1 MKSVLLPTAL
11 LAAAMTVPAI
21 AATPT
26 SGEAQNLP
34 PAKTEMSVAALQKM
48 QQTIEADEAIIDE
61 LELSSWTLEDL
72 PPDEQF
78 RDIAAAI
85 NRKFPEGEGRRDAIA
100 KVFGDDYVDTM
111 AGTLDSPEKTE
122 SVEKLLGEAHKL
134 FLSYENRNDVSDWGW
149 GEAWGVTIAP
159 DIGTLG
165 LGIQAGY
172 EFNKYFKIR
181 AHYGSG
187 KISHTGTFEDA
198 PYHASFKNN
207 NNVGVFFDWHPR
219 GSQFHVTAGLIRMDP
234 RVKINATY
242 RASSGP
248 DTANPS
254 VPAGYGT
261 QYRVTSHFEMSGEW
275 ENDVQPYIGFG
286 WSTDGGEARTLFFT
300 IDIGIAYLGEGNYN
314 KNPQD
319 LRAGN
324 PMLEKYNTSTGRW
337 ENVADPSNPNRLQD
351 LAAASTLIKLDSNIR
366 DGLDKIATFLN
377 DMYVYPVIQFGGGIR
392 F

>member
-1 MKSVLLPTAL
+1 MKSLLLPTAL

-34 PAKTEMSVAALQKM
+34 QAKTEMSIAALQKM

-100 KVFGDDYVDTM
+100 KVFGEDYVDTM

-159 DIGTLG
+159 NIGTLG
-165 LGIQAGY
+165 LGIQVGY

-187 KISHTGTFEDA
+187 KISHTGTFENA
-198 PYHASFKNN
+198 PYHASIKNN

-234 RVKINATY
+234 RVKITAKY
-242 RASSGP
+242 RSDSSGQTYSFP
-248 DTANPS
+248 GSTKE
-254 VPAGYGT
+254 
-261 QYRVTSHFEMSGEW
+261 YRVISDFEMSGDW
-275 ENDVQPYIGFG
+275 ENDVTPYLGFG
-286 WSTDGGEARTLFFT
+286 WSTDGGQARTLFFS
-300 IDIGIAYLGEGNYN
+300 IDIGVAYLGEGNYN
-314 KNPQD
+314 KNPQIP
-319 LRAGN
+319 GHN
-324 PMLEKYNTSTGRW
+324 PMLMERPLGGSEADWRFST
-337 ENVADPSNPNRLQD
+337 DYD
-351 LAAASTLIKLDSNIR
+351 TASTLLELDKNIR
-366 DGLDKIATFLN
+366 DGLDKIANFLN
-377 DMYVYPVIQFGGGIR
+377 DMYVYPVIQLGGGIR

>member
-159 DIGTLG
+159 NIGTLG
-165 LGIQAGY
+165 LGIQVGY
-172 EFNKYFKIR
+172 EFNKYFKVR

-187 KISHTGTFEDA
+187 KISHTGTFENA

-207 NNVGVFFDWHPR
+207 NNVGVFLDWHPR

-234 RVKINATY
+234 RVKITAKYRAESSGATY
-242 RASSGP
+242 GLVRTKDYLVLS
-248 DTANPS
+248 D
-254 VPAGYGT
+254 
-261 QYRVTSHFEMSGEW
+261 FEMSGDW
-275 ENDVQPYIGFG
+275 DNDVMPYLGFG
-286 WSTDGGEARTLFFT
+286 WSTDGGQARTLFFT

-314 KNPQD
+314 KNPQV
-319 LRAGN
+319 LGRN
-324 PMLEKYNTSTGRW
+324 PMLLERPDANSPWTLSHDFDT
-337 ENVADPSNPNRLQD
+337 
-351 LAAASTLIKLDSNIR
+351 ASTLLELDKNIR

>member
-48 QQTIEADEAIIDE
+48 QQAIEADEAIIDE

-165 LGIQAGY
+165 LGIQVGY

-187 KISHTGTFEDA
+187 KISHTGTFENA
-198 PYHASFKNN
+198 PYHASIKNN

-234 RVKINATY
+234 RVKITAKYRAESSGATY
-242 RASSGP
+242 GLVRTKDYLVLS
-248 DTANPS
+248 D
-254 VPAGYGT
+254 
-261 QYRVTSHFEMSGEW
+261 FEMSGDW
-275 ENDVQPYIGFG
+275 DNDVMPYLGFG
-286 WSTDGGEARTLFFT
+286 WSTDGGQARTLFFT
-300 IDIGIAYLGEGNYN
+300 IDIGVAYLGEGNYN
-314 KNPQD
+314 KNPQV
-319 LRAGN
+319 LGRN
-324 PMLEKYNTSTGRW
+324 PMLLERPDANSPWTLSHDFDT
-337 ENVADPSNPNRLQD
+337 
-351 LAAASTLIKLDSNIR
+351 ASTLLELDKNIR

>member
-48 QQTIEADEAIIDE
+48 QQTIEADEPVIDE
-61 LELSSWTLEDL
+61 LELSAWTLEDL

-100 KVFGDDYVDTM
+100 RVFGEDYVDTM

-159 DIGTLG
+159 NIGTLG
-165 LGIQAGY
+165 LGIQVGY
-172 EFNKYFKIR
+172 EFNKYFKVR

-187 KISHTGTFEDA
+187 KISHTGTFENA

-207 NNVGVFFDWHPR
+207 NNVGVFLDWHPR

-234 RVKINATY
+234 RVKINAKY
-242 RASSGP
+242 RAESSGA
-248 DTANPS
+248 T
-254 VPAGYGT
+254 YGLGRT
-261 QYRVTSHFEMSGEW
+261 KDYLVLSDFEMSGDW
-275 ENDVQPYIGFG
+275 DNDVMPYLGFG
-286 WSTDGGEARTLFFT
+286 WSTDGGQARTLFFS
-300 IDIGIAYLGEGNYN
+300 IDIGVAYLGEGNYN
-314 KNPQD
+314 KNPQV
-319 LRAGN
+319 LGRN
-324 PMLEKYNTSTGRW
+324 PMLLERPD
-337 ENVADPSNPNRLQD
+337 ENSPWTPSQD
-351 LAAASTLIKLDSNIR
+351 YDTASTLLELDKNIR

-377 DMYVYPVIQFGGGIR
+377 DMYVYPVIQLGGGIR

>member
-165 LGIQAGY
+165 LGIQVGY

-187 KISHTGTFEDA
+187 KISHTGTFENA
-198 PYHASFKNN
+198 PYHASIKNN

-234 RVKINATY
+234 RVKITAKYRAESSGATY
-242 RASSGP
+242 GLVRTKDYLVLS
-248 DTANPS
+248 D
-254 VPAGYGT
+254 
-261 QYRVTSHFEMSGEW
+261 FEMSGDW
-275 ENDVQPYIGFG
+275 DNDVMPYLGFG
-286 WSTDGGEARTLFFT
+286 WSTDGGQARTLFFT

-314 KNPQD
+314 KNPQV
-319 LRAGN
+319 LGRN
-324 PMLEKYNTSTGRW
+324 PMLLERPDANSPWTLSHDFDT
-337 ENVADPSNPNRLQD
+337 
-351 LAAASTLIKLDSNIR
+351 ASTLLELDKNIR

>member
-1 MKSVLLPTAL
+1 MKSVLLPTTL

-165 LGIQAGY
+165 LGIQVGY

-187 KISHTGTFEDA
+187 KISHTGTFENA
-198 PYHASFKNN
+198 PYHASIKNN

-234 RVKINATY
+234 RVRITAKYRAESSGATY
-242 RASSGP
+242 GLVRTKDYLVLS
-248 DTANPS
+248 D
-254 VPAGYGT
+254 
-261 QYRVTSHFEMSGEW
+261 FEMSGDW
-275 ENDVQPYIGFG
+275 DNDVMPYLGFG
-286 WSTDGGEARTLFFT
+286 WSTDGGQARTLFFT
-300 IDIGIAYLGEGNYN
+300 IDIGVAYLGEGNYN
-314 KNPQD
+314 KNPQV
-319 LRAGN
+319 LGRN
-324 PMLEKYNTSTGRW
+324 PMLLERPDANSPWTLSHDFDT
-337 ENVADPSNPNRLQD
+337 
-351 LAAASTLIKLDSNIR
+351 ASTLLELDKNIR

-377 DMYVYPVIQFGGGIR
+377 DMYVYPVIQLGGGIR

>member
-165 LGIQAGY
+165 LGIQVGY

-219 GSQFHVTAGLIRMDP
+219 ASQFHVTAGLIRMDP
-234 RVKINATY
+234 RFKLNAKYQAVSTL
-242 RASSGP
+242 SQQ
-248 DTANPS
+248 TI
-254 VPAGYGT
+254 
-261 QYRVTSHFEMSGEW
+261 YRVTSNFNVDGEW
-275 ENDVQPYIGFG
+275 ENDVTPYIGFG
-286 WSTDGGEARTLFFT
+286 WSTDGGQARTLFFT
-300 IDIGIAYLGEGNYN
+300 IDIGVAYLGEGNYN
-314 KNPQD
+314 KNPQNIY
-319 LRAGN
+319 AGN
-324 PMLEKYNTSTGRW
+324 PMLEKLTASGTW
-337 ENVADPSNPNRLQD
+337 MNVMNEPDEQTRNQD
-351 LAAASTLIKLDSNIR
+351 LDAASTLLKLDSNIR

>member
-48 QQTIEADEAIIDE
+48 QQTIEADEAVIDE

-165 LGIQAGY
+165 LGIQVGY

-187 KISHTGTFEDA
+187 KISHTGTFENA
-198 PYHASFKNN
+198 PYHASIKNN

-234 RVKINATY
+234 RVKINAKY
-242 RASSGP
+242 RAESSGATYHLP
-248 DTANPS
+248 GVKDYLVLS
-254 VPAGYGT
+254 D
-261 QYRVTSHFEMSGEW
+261 FEMSGDW
-275 ENDVQPYIGFG
+275 DNDVMPYLGFG
-286 WSTDGGEARTLFFT
+286 WSTDGGQARTLFFT
-300 IDIGIAYLGEGNYN
+300 IDIGVAYLGEGNYN
-314 KNPQD
+314 KNPQV
-319 LRAGN
+319 LGRN
-324 PMLEKYNTSTGRW
+324 PMLLERPAGGSAADWRPST
-337 ENVADPSNPNRLQD
+337 DYD
-351 LAAASTLIKLDSNIR
+351 TASTLLELDKNIR

>member
-100 KVFGDDYVDTM
+100 KVFGNDYVDTM

-165 LGIQAGY
+165 LGIQVGY

-187 KISHTGTFEDA
+187 KISHTGTFENA

-207 NNVGVFFDWHPR
+207 NNVGVFLDWHPR

-234 RVKINATY
+234 RVKINAKY
-242 RASSGP
+242 RAESSGA
-248 DTANPS
+248 T
-254 VPAGYGT
+254 YGLGRT
-261 QYRVTSHFEMSGEW
+261 KDYLVLSDFEMSGDW
-275 ENDVQPYIGFG
+275 DNDVMPYLGFG
-286 WSTDGGEARTLFFT
+286 WSTDGGQARTLFFS
-300 IDIGIAYLGEGNYN
+300 IDIGVAYLGEGNYN
-314 KNPQD
+314 KNPQV
-319 LRAGN
+319 LGRN
-324 PMLEKYNTSTGRW
+324 PMLLERPD
-337 ENVADPSNPNRLQD
+337 ENSPWTPSQD
-351 LAAASTLIKLDSNIR
+351 YDTASTLLELDKNIR

>member
-48 QQTIEADEAIIDE
+48 QQTIEADEPVIDE
-61 LELSSWTLEDL
+61 LELSAWTLEDL

-165 LGIQAGY
+165 LGIQVGY

-187 KISHTGTFEDA
+187 KISHKGTLSDA
-198 PYHASFKNN
+198 TYDTSWKNN
-207 NNVGVFFDWHPR
+207 NNFGVFFDWHPR

-234 RVKINATY
+234 RVRIEAKYHGT
-242 RASSGP
+242 S
-248 DTANPS
+248 TAYHTP
-254 VPAGYGT
+254 VGGAPTPARYDV
-261 QYRVTSHFEMSGEW
+261 YSDYLMDGEW
-275 ENDVQPYIGFG
+275 ENDIQPYLGFG
-286 WSTDGGEARTLFFT
+286 WSTDGGQARTLFFT
-300 IDIGIAYLGEGNYN
+300 IDIGVAYLGEGSY
-314 KNPQD
+314 KESGRPKFYRD
-319 LRAGN
+319 GTWIGSGPEDWAAGAAIPEAGDTDAMKTLN
-324 PMLEKYNTSTGRW
+324 NLDQNVRDVVST
-337 ENVADPSNPNRLQD
+337 VAD
-351 LAAASTLIKLDSNIR
+351 
-366 DGLDKIATFLN
+366 FLN

>member
-165 LGIQAGY
+165 LGIQVGY

-187 KISHTGTFEDA
+187 KISHTGTFENA
-198 PYHASFKNN
+198 PYHASIKNN

-234 RVKINATY
+234 RVKITAKYRAESSGATY
-242 RASSGP
+242 GLVRTKDYLVLS
-248 DTANPS
+248 D
-254 VPAGYGT
+254 
-261 QYRVTSHFEMSGEW
+261 FEMSGDW
-275 ENDVQPYIGFG
+275 DNDVMPYLGFG
-286 WSTDGGEARTLFFT
+286 WSTDGGQARTLFFT
-300 IDIGIAYLGEGNYN
+300 IDIGVAYLGEGNYN
-314 KNPQD
+314 KNPQV
-319 LRAGN
+319 LGRN
-324 PMLEKYNTSTGRW
+324 PMLLERPDANSPWTLSHDFDT
-337 ENVADPSNPNRLQD
+337 
-351 LAAASTLIKLDSNIR
+351 ASTLLELDKNIR

>member
-159 DIGTLG
+159 NIGTLG
-165 LGIQAGY
+165 LGIQVGY

-187 KISHTGTFEDA
+187 KISHTGTLSDA
-198 PYHASFKNN
+198 TYSTSWKNN
-207 NNVGVFFDWHPR
+207 NNFGIFFDWHPR
-219 GSQFHVTAGLIRMDP
+219 GSQFHVTAGLLRMDP
-234 RVKINATY
+234 RIKIEAKYHGQTIS
-242 RASSGP
+242 RTSTGE
-248 DTANPS
+248 
-254 VPAGYGT
+254 PARYDV
-261 QYRVTSHFEMSGEW
+261 YSDYLMDGEW
-275 ENDVQPYIGFG
+275 ENDIQPYLGFG
-286 WSTDGGEARTLFFT
+286 WSSDGGQARTLFFT
-300 IDIGIAYLGEGNYN
+300 IDIGVAYLGEGNYDVYGGPRYYRN
-314 KNPQD
+314 GTEGDITDADAKMTLVQLDNNVRD
-319 LRAGN
+319 VVR
-324 PMLEKYNTSTGRW
+324 T
-337 ENVADPSNPNRLQD
+337 VAD
-351 LAAASTLIKLDSNIR
+351 
-366 DGLDKIATFLN
+366 FLN

>member
-48 QQTIEADEAIIDE
+48 QKTIEADEAIIDE

-165 LGIQAGY
+165 LGIQVGY

-187 KISHTGTFEDA
+187 KISHKGTLSDA
-198 PYHASFKNN
+198 TYDTSWKNN
-207 NNVGVFFDWHPR
+207 NNFGVFFDWHPR

-234 RVKINATY
+234 RVRIEAKYHGT
-242 RASSGP
+242 S
-248 DTANPS
+248 TAYHTP
-254 VPAGYGT
+254 VGGTPTPARYDV
-261 QYRVTSHFEMSGEW
+261 YSDYLMDGEW
-275 ENDVQPYIGFG
+275 ENDIQPYLGFG
-286 WSTDGGEARTLFFT
+286 WSTDGGQARTLFFT
-300 IDIGIAYLGEGNYN
+300 IDIGIAYLGEGSYKESGRPKFYRDGTWIGSDPGDWAAGAAIPEAGDTDAMKTLNN
-314 KNPQD
+314 LDKNVRD
-319 LRAGN
+319 VV
-324 PMLEKYNTSTGRW
+324 ST
-337 ENVADPSNPNRLQD
+337 VAD
-351 LAAASTLIKLDSNIR
+351 
-366 DGLDKIATFLN
+366 FLN

>member
-48 QQTIEADEAIIDE
+48 QQAIEADEAIIDE

-165 LGIQAGY
+165 LGIQVGY

-187 KISHTGTFEDA
+187 KISHTGTFENA
-198 PYHASFKNN
+198 PYHASIKNN

-234 RVKINATY
+234 RVKITAKYRAESSGATY
-242 RASSGP
+242 GLVRTKDYLVLS
-248 DTANPS
+248 D
-254 VPAGYGT
+254 
-261 QYRVTSHFEMSGEW
+261 FEMSGDW
-275 ENDVQPYIGFG
+275 DNDVMPYLGFG

-300 IDIGIAYLGEGNYN
+300 IDIGVAYLGEGNYN
-314 KNPQD
+314 KNPQV
-319 LRAGN
+319 LGRN
-324 PMLEKYNTSTGRW
+324 PMLLERPDANSPWTLSHDFDT
-337 ENVADPSNPNRLQD
+337 
-351 LAAASTLIKLDSNIR
+351 ASTLLELDKNIR

>member
-48 QQTIEADEAIIDE
+48 QQTIEADEPVIDE
-61 LELSSWTLEDL
+61 LELSAWTLEDL

-100 KVFGDDYVDTM
+100 RVFGEDYVDTM

-159 DIGTLG
+159 NIGTLG
-165 LGIQAGY
+165 LGIQVGY
-172 EFNKYFKIR
+172 EFNKYFKVR

-234 RVKINATY
+234 RVKITAKYRAESSGATY
-242 RASSGP
+242 GLVRTKDYLVLS
-248 DTANPS
+248 D
-254 VPAGYGT
+254 
-261 QYRVTSHFEMSGEW
+261 FEMSGDW
-275 ENDVQPYIGFG
+275 DNDVMPYLGFG
-286 WSTDGGEARTLFFT
+286 WSTDGGQARTLFFT
-300 IDIGIAYLGEGNYN
+300 IDIGVAYLGEGNYN
-314 KNPQD
+314 KNPQV
-319 LRAGN
+319 LGRN
-324 PMLEKYNTSTGRW
+324 PMLLERPDANSPWTLSHDFDT
-337 ENVADPSNPNRLQD
+337 
-351 LAAASTLIKLDSNIR
+351 ASTLLELDKNIR

>member
-165 LGIQAGY
+165 LGIQVGY

-187 KISHTGTFEDA
+187 KISHTGTFENA
-198 PYHASFKNN
+198 PYHASIKNN

-234 RVKINATY
+234 RVKITAKYRAESSGATY
-242 RASSGP
+242 GLVRTKDYLVLS
-248 DTANPS
+248 D
-254 VPAGYGT
+254 
-261 QYRVTSHFEMSGEW
+261 FEMSGDW
-275 ENDVQPYIGFG
+275 DNDVMPYLGFG

-300 IDIGIAYLGEGNYN
+300 IDIGVAYLGEGNYN
-314 KNPQD
+314 KNPQV
-319 LRAGN
+319 LGRN
-324 PMLEKYNTSTGRW
+324 PMLLERPDANSPWTLSHDFDT
-337 ENVADPSNPNRLQD
+337 
-351 LAAASTLIKLDSNIR
+351 ASTLLELDKNIR

>member
-1 MKSVLLPTAL
+1 MKSVLLPTTL

-165 LGIQAGY
+165 LGIQVGY

-187 KISHTGTFEDA
+187 KISHTGTFENA
-198 PYHASFKNN
+198 PYHASIKNN

-234 RVKINATY
+234 RVKITAKYRAESSGATY
-242 RASSGP
+242 GLVRTKDYLVLS
-248 DTANPS
+248 D
-254 VPAGYGT
+254 
-261 QYRVTSHFEMSGEW
+261 FEMSGDW
-275 ENDVQPYIGFG
+275 DNDVMPYLGFG

-300 IDIGIAYLGEGNYN
+300 IDIGVAYLGEGNYN
-314 KNPQD
+314 KNPQV
-319 LRAGN
+319 LGRN
-324 PMLEKYNTSTGRW
+324 PMLLERPDANSPWTLSHDFDT
-337 ENVADPSNPNRLQD
+337 
-351 LAAASTLIKLDSNIR
+351 ASTLLELDKNIR

>member
-48 QQTIEADEAIIDE
+48 QQTIEADEPVIDE
-61 LELSSWTLEDL
+61 LELSAWTLEDL

-100 KVFGDDYVDTM
+100 KVFGEDYVDTM

-159 DIGTLG
+159 NIGTLG
-165 LGIQAGY
+165 LGIQVGY
-172 EFNKYFKIR
+172 EFNKYFKVR

-187 KISHTGTFEDA
+187 KISHKGTLSDA
-198 PYHASFKNN
+198 TYDTSWKNN
-207 NNVGVFFDWHPR
+207 NNFGIFFDWHPR

-234 RVKINATY
+234 RIRIEAKYHGI
-242 RASSGP
+242 S
-248 DTANPS
+248 TAYHTP
-254 VPAGYGT
+254 VGGAPTPARYDV
-261 QYRVTSHFEMSGEW
+261 YSDYLMDGEW
-275 ENDVQPYIGFG
+275 ENDIQPYLGFG
-286 WSTDGGEARTLFFT
+286 WSTDGGQARTLFFT
-300 IDIGIAYLGEGNYN
+300 IDIGVAYLGEGSYKESGRPKFYRNGEWIGSSQEDWAAGAAIPDAGDLDAMKTLN
-314 KNPQD
+314 NLDKNVRD
-319 LRAGN
+319 VV
-324 PMLEKYNTSTGRW
+324 ST
-337 ENVADPSNPNRLQD
+337 VAD
-351 LAAASTLIKLDSNIR
+351 
-366 DGLDKIATFLN
+366 FLN
-377 DMYVYPVIQFGGGIR
+377 DMYVYPVIQLGGGIR